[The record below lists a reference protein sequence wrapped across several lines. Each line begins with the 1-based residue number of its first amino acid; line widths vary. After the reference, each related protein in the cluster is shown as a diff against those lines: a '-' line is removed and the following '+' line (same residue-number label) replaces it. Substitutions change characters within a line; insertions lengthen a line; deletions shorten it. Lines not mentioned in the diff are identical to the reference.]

1 MWRLANN
8 TLISKILLKVN
19 LGRAKIWI
27 SRKGIIFWATA
38 IQKKWLRLIF
48 STIPINHMW
57 KGAAPSFI
65 IATKRRTSLNIKSL
79 LREIIKT
86 TELKAWN
93 MKYLT
98 TWEFLKL
105 CWYRSKII
113 IKLNILISILNQ
125 IMINEFEVSLN
136 KMLRVFIK
144 KAKTVNKGEMLII
157 ITWADYAFLNL
168 QFSTLSF
175 QVKHFY
181 IRNF

>member
-1 MWRLANN
+1 
-8 TLISKILLKVN
+8 
-19 LGRAKIWI
+19 
-27 SRKGIIFWATA
+27 
-38 IQKKWLRLIF
+38 
-48 STIPINHMW
+48 
-57 KGAAPSFI
+57 
-65 IATKRRTSLNIKSL
+65 
-79 LREIIKT
+79 
-86 TELKAWN
+86 

-175 QVKHFY
+175 QVKHY
-181 IRNF
+181 QIRNF